1 MDALRSEKKGKKV
14 IGKNSKQNLNGE
26 NDSPQV
32 EVEGYSRRSNLER
45 RPCMMP
51 LLPIPNMES
60 SSKASLILSGTACKG
75 VTGPPIGAF
84 DIGVSKSAYYFR
96 VALPGVK
103 RDPGDFNCEI
113 ERDGM
118 VHIRGVTSTGG
129 KTVSK
134 YYRVFAMTHQQQC
147 PPGAFTLSFR
157 LPGPVDPR
165 LFSPNFG
172 CDGIFE
178 GVVAKYSP

>member
-14 IGKNSKQNLNGE
+14 IGKNSKRNLNGGS
-26 NDSPQV
+26 DSPQ
-32 EVEGYSRRSNLER
+32 EQVEGYSQSNLER

-51 LLPIPNMES
+51 LLPIPNSES
-60 SSKASLILSGTACKG
+60 SSKASLILSGTCKG

-84 DIGVSKSAYYFR
+84 DIGVSESAYYFR

-103 RDPGDFNCEI
+103 KDPGEFNCEI

-134 YYRVFAMTHQQQC
+134 YYRVFTMTLLQQC

-165 LFSPNFG
+165 LFSPSFG

-178 GVVAKYSP
+178 GVVVKS